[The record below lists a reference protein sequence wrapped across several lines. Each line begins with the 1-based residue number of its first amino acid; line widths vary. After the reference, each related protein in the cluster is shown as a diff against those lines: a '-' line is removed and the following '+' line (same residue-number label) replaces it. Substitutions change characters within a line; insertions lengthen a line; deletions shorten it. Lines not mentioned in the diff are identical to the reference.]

1 MTILTVKLKRI
12 LERIEEG
19 NKVEEL
25 PVPLTIAPG
34 FETTN
39 FSNQNHSVK
48 NIRRCYN
55 KADERMY
62 EQKFTGRC

>member
-1 MTILTVKLKRI
+1 M
-12 LERIEEG
+12 
-19 NKVEEL
+19 
-25 PVPLTIAPG
+25 PLTIAPG